1 MELEGGSMAA
11 TQKRRKLE
19 KVPDIREYET
29 QADSELDDALLEA
42 INKAEDAGND
52 YLATVLENELGSHYY
67 SNKK

>member
-1 MELEGGSMAA
+1 MELEDENMAA

-29 QADSELDDALLEA
+29 RADEELDRALVEA
-42 INKAEDAGND
+42 IEKADEAGND

>member
-1 MELEGGSMAA
+1 VS
-11 TQKRRKLE
+11 TK
-19 KVPDIREYET
+19 T